1 MYICKQLYEEI
12 FINVRTDF
20 PEMGGVMGGTEGVIR
35 AIQYD
40 EGILTGKKCSYIP
53 DVEKMNKTIQEVLIG
68 EMRRLQ
74 RMNEKLE
81 DRKNEPEHVVQNVLA
96 MCEIAKIIQF

>member
-1 MYICKQLYEEI
+1 MNK
-12 FINVRTDF
+12 
-20 PEMGGVMGGTEGVIR
+20 
-35 AIQYD
+35 AIQ
-40 EGILTGKKCSYIP
+40 
-53 DVEKMNKTIQEVLIG
+53 DVLVG

-81 DRKNEPEHVVQNVLA
+81 DRKNEPEHVVQNVLV